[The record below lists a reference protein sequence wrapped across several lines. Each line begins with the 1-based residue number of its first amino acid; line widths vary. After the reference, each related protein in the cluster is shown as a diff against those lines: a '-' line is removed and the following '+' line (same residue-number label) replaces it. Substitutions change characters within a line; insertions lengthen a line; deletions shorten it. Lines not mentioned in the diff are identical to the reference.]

1 MSNLTL
7 DELKGK
13 LNTLI
18 EANAHARS
26 KGDEFKAWIREHFKC
41 DARISYIKEQRQITN
56 RVSEQ
61 FRYFA
66 PIVVFVCVPDVKRD
80 SLIKYITERLYDKLE
95 NVAIVGVTTSSN
107 GKHNYAFEKLL
118 VLKHTD
124 FTKWAEPH
132 FTELEDI
139 DPPAGAANA
148 SSDIEKAIK
157 KCWEEKAFEYVE
169 VEPLYEEFQARFGK
183 EAIKSLVG
191 SDILSVLFGKK
202 DDNSLVYC
210 LEHVSKYHY
219 FGGVG
224 GFRTIYT
231 LYEKDGEWKYGTN
244 PRKVKTITEDEAV
257 AIATEYRDAFVA
269 LFDKLDALL
278 ENGQLDDL
286 QGFAAL
292 QQIIKDNLGEA
303 LYNRNWVWKYLHM
316 IYPTLFMN
324 VFTFEWVSKI
334 FRVAEIV
341 PGSTYTT
348 QCGQFSLFA
357 KKLELQNV
365 YLYHIL
371 RELDDAEEQPAED
384 EIPMAGEDASE
395 PEITSKKYPMR
406 SERTNKNTK
415 LNIILYGAPG
425 TGKTYSTVNY
435 ALKIVDPEYSE
446 EWDRKTTMQAYKK
459 KVEEG
464 FITFTTFHQSYGYE
478 DFIQGLRPVTVDGNF
493 ELKPFDGVFK
503 MVSDRA
509 VGDFDNDYVIIIDEI
524 NRGNISKVLG
534 ELITLIEEDKRWGEL
549 NEMSVTL
556 PSGDFFTV
564 PNNLYIIGTMN
575 TADKSISL
583 IDTALRRRFSFVEVT
598 PNLELVKD
606 PDLRGVLK
614 RLNDS
619 LEHELESTDLL
630 IGHAYFI
637 DLTVESFA
645 DVMNQNIIPLLYEYF
660 YDNRKAVEKQIKC
673 AIGDLPYEIQK
684 GSMGRLR
691 IAKKAD

>member
-1 MSNLTL
+1 MNNITL
-7 DELKGK
+7 DSLKET
-13 LNTLI
+13 LDTLI

-66 PIVVFVCVPDVKRD
+66 PIVVFVCVADVKRD

-95 NVAIVGVTTSSN
+95 NVAIIGVTTSSD
-107 GKHNYAFEKLL
+107 GKHNYSFEKLM

-124 FTKWAEPH
+124 FTEWAEPH
-132 FTELEDI
+132 FAEMETI
-139 DPPAGAANA
+139 TPPVGVAVA
-148 SSDIEKAIK
+148 SSDIENAIK
-157 KCWEEKAFEYVE
+157 KCWEEKAFEYVDI
-169 VEPLYEEFQARFGK
+169 EPLYEEFQSRFGK
-183 EAIKSLVG
+183 AALQSLENA
-191 SDILSVLFGKK
+191 DILTTLFGKK

-210 LEHVSKYHY
+210 LEHVTKYQY

-231 LYEKDGEWKYGTN
+231 LYQKDGEWKYGTN
-244 PRKVKTITEDEAV
+244 PKKIETVTELEAIKV
-257 AIATEYRDAFVA
+257 ATEYRDAFVA
-269 LFDKLDALL
+269 LFDILDSMI
-278 ENGQLDDL
+278 ENDQFDN
-286 QGFAAL
+286 QQSFVTL
-292 QQIIKDNLGEA
+292 QQIIKDNLGDA

-316 IYPTLFMN
+316 IYPEVFMT

-334 FRVAEIV
+334 FRVAGIV
-341 PGSTYTT
+341 PGSTYTI
-348 QCGQFSLFA
+348 QCGQFAALS
-357 KKLELQNV
+357 KKLEIPIA

-371 RELDDAEEQPAED
+371 WALDDAEDQRMEE
-384 EIPMAGEDASE
+384 EISEADYDSYDAPCISD
-395 PEITSKKYPMR
+395 KYPQR
-406 SERTNKNTK
+406 NKRAHNKNR
-415 LNIILYGAPG
+415 LNVILYGAPG
-425 TGKTYSTVNY
+425 TGKTYSTVNH
-435 ALKIVDPEYSE
+435 ALKIVAPEYSE
-446 EWDRKTTMQAYKK
+446 EWDRETVMAAYKK

-464 FITFTTFHQSYGYE
+464 LITFTTFHQSYGYE
-478 DFIQGLRPVTVDGNF
+478 DFIQGLRPISVDGNI

-503 MVSDRA
+503 AISDRA
-509 VGDFDNDYVIIIDEI
+509 ARDFDNDYVIIIDEI

-556 PSGDFFTV
+556 PSGDFFAV

-598 PNLELVKD
+598 PNVDLITD
-606 PDLRGVLK
+606 PAMRAVLK
-614 RLNDS
+614 RLNES
-619 LEHELESTDLL
+619 LENELDSTDLL

-637 DLTVESFA
+637 GATTEEFVDI
-645 DVMNQNIIPLLYEYF
+645 MNQNIIPLLYEYF

-684 GSMGRLR
+684 GTMGRLK